1 MNKELSKILMEKA
14 KVRNKYLKWSFWD
27 NYVKYK
33 IKKQMQFFG
42 EKIQYK
48 NMLKILT
55 LTKRN
60 K

>member
-14 KVRNKYLKWSFWD
+14 KVRKKYLKWSFWE
-27 NYVKYK
+27 NYVKHK